1 MKILHIITSLRTGG
15 AERIVADLCPC
26 LQKIGDEVS
35 VLLLDGTRTSLYDQL
50 EQTGIH
56 LCSLSKGWRAMR
68 NPFLFPRLLRYLK
81 DNAFDIVHTHNTFCQ
96 FLAAA
101 ASVFYPLA
109 LITTEHNT
117 SNRRRKWNWFRPI
130 DRWMYDKYKKI
141 VCVGEETEKALVAH
155 LPGCSGKTAI
165 ISNGINLES
174 FLRAP
179 ADKDLLSFDG
189 FKILMVA
196 AFRAQKDH
204 ATLIQAMEYLPN
216 EYRLFL
222 AGGAE
227 TREDEKTLQSCQEL
241 VKTMELEDRVTF
253 LGVRKDVPQLLAAC
267 DVAVLSSHYEGFGLS
282 AVEAMASGKVV
293 IASDVESLTTLVGG
307 AGLLF
312 PQGDADALAALI
324 REVCENPE
332 KAREIGRKCRERA
345 MQYDIAETA
354 KRYHALYEDVLAKAG
369 AKASAKDHSDAGPGT
384 PANPRR

>member
-15 AERIVADLCPC
+15 AERIVTDLCPC
-26 LQKIGDEVS
+26 LQKTGDEVS
-35 VLLLDGTRTSLYDQL
+35 VLLLDGTRTGLYDQL
-50 EQTGIH
+50 EHAGIH
-56 LCSLSKGWRAMR
+56 IDSLSKGWRAMR
-68 NPFLFPRLLRYLK
+68 NPFLLPRLLRYLK
-81 DNAFDIVHTHNTFCQ
+81 NNSFDIAHTHNTFCQ

-109 LITTEHNT
+109 LVTTEHNT
-117 SNRRRKWNWFRPI
+117 SNRRRQWNWFRPI
-130 DRWMYDKYKKI
+130 DRWMYDKYRKI
-141 VCVGEETEKALVAH
+141 ICVGEETKKALVAH
-155 LPGCSGKTAI
+155 LPDCSGKTAI

-174 FLRAP
+174 FRHAP
-179 ADKDLLSFDG
+179 ADKELSSFDG

-204 ATLIQAMEYLPN
+204 ATLIRAMEYLPD

-227 TREDEKTLQSCQEL
+227 TLEDEKTLQSCQEL
-241 VKTMELEDRVTF
+241 VKAMNLENQVTF
-253 LGVRKDVPQLLAAC
+253 LGVREDVPQLLATC

-282 AVEAMASGKVV
+282 AVEAMASGKVL

-312 PQGDADALAALI
+312 PQGDAEALATLI

-345 MQYDIAETA
+345 TQYDIAETA
-354 KRYHALYEDVLAKAG
+354 TRYHALYEDVLAKVG
-369 AKASAKDHSDAGPGT
+369 AKAAS
-384 PANPRR
+384 ANPRR

>member
-26 LQKIGDEVS
+26 LQKTGDEVS
-35 VLLLDGTRTSLYDQL
+35 VLLLDGTRTGLYDQL
-50 EQTGIH
+50 EHAGIH
-56 LCSLSKGWRAMR
+56 IDSLSNGWRAMR
-68 NPFLFPRLLRYLK
+68 NPFLLPRLLSYLK

-96 FLAAA
+96 FLAAI
-101 ASVFYPLA
+101 ASVSHPLT
-109 LITTEHNT
+109 LVTTEHNT
-117 SNRRRKWNWFRPI
+117 SNRRREWKWFRPI
-130 DRWMYDKYKKI
+130 DRWMYGKYKKI
-141 VCVGEETEKALVAH
+141 VCVGEETEKAFVTY
-155 LPGCSGKTAI
+155 LPDCSVKTAV

-174 FLRAP
+174 FLHAP
-179 ADKDLLSFDG
+179 ADKELSSFNG

-204 ATLIQAMEYLPN
+204 ASLIRAMEYLPD

-227 TREDEKTLQSCQEL
+227 THEDEKTLQSCRDL
-241 VKTMELEDRVTF
+241 VKTKSFENRVTF
-253 LGVRKDVPQLLAAC
+253 LGVREDIPQLLATC
-267 DVAVLSSHYEGFGLS
+267 DVTVLSSHYEGFGLS
-282 AVEAMASGKVV
+282 AVEAMASGKVL

-312 PQGDADALAALI
+312 PQGDAEALATLI

-332 KAREIGRKCRERA
+332 KAREIGRRCRERA

-354 KRYHALYEDVLAKAG
+354 KRYHALYEEVLARAETETKAG
-369 AKASAKDHSDAGPGT
+369 PDT
-384 PANPRR
+384 PANPRH

>member
-26 LQKIGDEVS
+26 LLKIGDEVS

-50 EQTGIH
+50 EHAGIH
-56 LCSLSKGWRAMR
+56 IDSLSKGWRAMR
-68 NPFLFPRLLRYLK
+68 NPFLLPRLLRYLK
-81 DNAFDIVHTHNTFCQ
+81 NRSFDLVHTHNTFCQ
-96 FLAAA
+96 FLAAV
-101 ASVFYPLA
+101 ASVFCPLA
-109 LITTEHNT
+109 LVTTEHNT

-130 DRWMYDKYKKI
+130 DRWIYDKYKKI

-174 FLRAP
+174 FYRAP
-179 ADKDLLSFDG
+179 ADEDLLSFDG

-204 ATLIQAMEYLPN
+204 ATLILAMEYLPK
-216 EYRLFL
+216 EYRLFF

-253 LGVRKDVPQLLAAC
+253 LGVRKDVPQLLTAC

-282 AVEAMASGKVV
+282 AVEAMASGKVL
-293 IASDVESLTTLVGG
+293 IASNVESLTTLVGG

-312 PQGDADALAALI
+312 PQGDAETLATLI

-332 KAREIGRKCRERA
+332 KAKEIGRKCQERA
-345 MQYDIAETA
+345 RQYDIAETA
-354 KRYHALYEDVLAKAG
+354 KRYHALYEEVLAKAG
-369 AKASAKDHSDAGPGT
+369 AKARAEAGPGT
-384 PANPRR
+384 PANPRH

>member
-1 MKILHIITSLRTGG
+1 
-15 AERIVADLCPC
+15 
-26 LQKIGDEVS
+26 
-35 VLLLDGTRTSLYDQL
+35 
-50 EQTGIH
+50 
-56 LCSLSKGWRAMR
+56 MR
-68 NPFLFPRLLRYLK
+68 NPFLLPRLLRYLK
-81 DNAFDIVHTHNTFCQ
+81 NNSFDIAHTHNTFCQ

-109 LITTEHNT
+109 LVTTEHNT
-117 SNRRRKWNWFRPI
+117 SNRRRQWNWFRPI
-130 DRWMYDKYKKI
+130 DRWMYDKYRKI
-141 VCVGEETEKALVAH
+141 ICVGEETKKALVAH
-155 LPGCSGKTAI
+155 LPDCSGKTAI

-174 FLRAP
+174 FRHAP
-179 ADKDLLSFDG
+179 ADKELSSFDG

-204 ATLIQAMEYLPN
+204 ATLIRAMEYLPD

-227 TREDEKTLQSCQEL
+227 TLEDEKTLQSCQEL
-241 VKTMELEDRVTF
+241 VKAMNLENQVTF
-253 LGVRKDVPQLLAAC
+253 LGVREDVPQLLATC

-282 AVEAMASGKVV
+282 AVEAMASGKVL

-312 PQGDADALAALI
+312 PQGDAEALATLI

-345 MQYDIAETA
+345 TQYDIAETA
-354 KRYHALYEDVLAKAG
+354 PRYHALYEDVLAKAR
-369 AKASAKDHSDAGPGT
+369 AKAN
-384 PANPRR
+384 PANPLR

>member
-26 LQKIGDEVS
+26 LQKTGDEIS
-35 VLLLDGTRTSLYDQL
+35 VLLLDGTRTALYDQL
-50 EQTGIH
+50 EQAGTPIET
-56 LCSLSKGWRAMR
+56 LSKGWRAMR
-68 NPFLFPRLLRYLK
+68 NPFLLPRLFRYLK
-81 DNAFDIVHTHNTFCQ
+81 GNAFDIVHTHNTICH

-101 ASVFYPLA
+101 ASISLPLT
-109 LITTEHNT
+109 LVTTEHNT
-117 SNRRRKWNWFRPI
+117 SNRRREWKWFRPI
-130 DRWMYDKYKKI
+130 DRWMYGKYKKI

-155 LPGCSGKTAI
+155 LPDCSGKTAI

-174 FLRAP
+174 FRHAP
-179 ADKDLLSFDG
+179 TDKELSSFDG

-204 ATLIQAMEYLPN
+204 ATLIRAMENLPN
-216 EYRLFL
+216 EYRVFL

-282 AVEAMASGKVV
+282 AVEAMASGKVL

-312 PQGDADALAALI
+312 PQGDAEALATLI

-354 KRYHALYEDVLAKAG
+354 KRYHALYEEVLAS
-369 AKASAKDHSDAGPGT
+369 AKASAKADA
-384 PANPRR
+384 ANPRR

>member
-26 LQKIGDEVS
+26 LLKIGDEVS
-35 VLLLDGTRTSLYDQL
+35 VLLLDGTHTGLYDQL
-50 EQTGIH
+50 EHAGIH
-56 LCSLSKGWRAMR
+56 IDSLSKGWRAMR
-68 NPFLFPRLLRYLK
+68 NPFLLPRLLRYLK
-81 DNAFDIVHTHNTFCQ
+81 NNSFDLVHTHNTFCQ

-101 ASVFYPLA
+101 ASVFYPLT

-141 VCVGEETEKALVAH
+141 VCVGEGTEKALVAH
-155 LPGCSGKTAI
+155 LPDCSGKTAI

-174 FLRAP
+174 FFRAP
-179 ADKDLLSFDG
+179 ADKDILSFEG

-204 ATLIQAMEYLPN
+204 ATLIRAMENLPN
-216 EYRLFL
+216 EYRVFL

-282 AVEAMASGKVV
+282 AVEAMASGKVL

-312 PQGDADALAALI
+312 PLGNAEALAALI

-354 KRYHALYEDVLAKAG
+354 KRYYALYEEVL
-369 AKASAKDHSDAGPGT
+369 AKASAKADAAT
-384 PANPRR
+384 PPAVSKTPPKSLNL